1 MHIAQGFLYL
11 DDGKSEGDRGEVLCM
26 FSFGKGVLTMT
37 KLLDQT
43 TMERTISKI
52 EVVYPELVT
61 TSFSAVSTLTDAPLV
76 VTILSN
82 VITIEA
88 GLVLD
93 FANLAKTVTLI
104 TLK

>member
-1 MHIAQGFLYL
+1 
-11 DDGKSEGDRGEVLCM
+11 
-26 FSFGKGVLTMT
+26 MT